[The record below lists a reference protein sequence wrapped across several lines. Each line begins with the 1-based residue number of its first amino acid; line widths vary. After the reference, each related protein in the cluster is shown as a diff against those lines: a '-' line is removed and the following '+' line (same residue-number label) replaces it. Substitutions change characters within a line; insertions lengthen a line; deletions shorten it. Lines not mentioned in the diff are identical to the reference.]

1 MLLGPRNEPGAP
13 QGIVC
18 FAGDSWSGNPHSR
31 HHLMK
36 RFAAAGWWV
45 LFVEG
50 VPMRGVVAGDPHEWG
65 RIRRKLRSPAGLR
78 TPLPRLHTLQPM
90 PIPPTGPLGRR
101 MQVGG
106 LWLQINAAKR
116 RLGLRGSCISWFS
129 LPVAAPLRGH
139 LSDSASIFYY
149 QDRYEEFMHV
159 DAPYLRAGVARLAAE
174 CDISIASAQELADDL
189 VGLGAQPIVV
199 PHGVDTEFFAA
210 PAPIPEDLAGL
221 ERPLVGCVGLIDDH
235 MDLSAIGAIAESLDH
250 GTVVLVGASNI
261 SSAHLEHHRIR
272 LLGPRPYETMPGY
285 LQAFDVCLV
294 PFARTRLTA
303 AVNPIKLREYLAAGR
318 PTVATPLP
326 EIVPYRD
333 VVELVE
339 DDDWPAALKR
349 ALAPGA
355 DTEAHRAARRA
366 RVRAES
372 WDVAAERV
380 AALLRRLP
388 VAR

>member
-1 MLLGPRNEPGAP
+1 
-13 QGIVC
+13 
-18 FAGDSWSGNPHSR
+18 
-31 HHLMK
+31 MK

-50 VPMRGVVAGDPHEWG
+50 VPMRGVVASDRHEWS

-78 TPLPRLHTLQPM
+78 TPLPRLHTLQPL
-90 PIPPTGPLGRR
+90 PIPPTGPIGRR
-101 MQVGG
+101 LQAGG

-116 RLGLRGSCISWFS
+116 RLGVRGSCISWFS

-139 LSDSASIFYY
+139 LGDSASIFYY
-149 QDRYEEFMHV
+149 QDRYDAFAHV
-159 DAPYLRAGVARLAAE
+159 DVTYLQAGVARLAAE
-174 CDISIASAQELADDL
+174 CDIAIASAQELADDL
-189 VGLGAQPIVV
+189 TELGARPVVV
-199 PHGVDTEFFAA
+199 PHGVDTEFFAT
-210 PAPIPEDLAGL
+210 PAPIPADLTRL
-221 ERPLVGCVGLIDDH
+221 ERPLVGCIGLIDDH
-235 MDLSAIGAIAESLDH
+235 IDLSAIAAIAESLDY
-250 GTVVLVGASNI
+250 GTVVLVGASNT
-261 SSAHLEHHRIR
+261 SSTHLEHQRIR

-339 DDDWPAALKR
+339 DDDWPDALKR
-349 ALAPGA
+349 ALAPEA
-355 DTEAHRAARRA
+355 DTEARRAERRA

-380 AALLRRLP
+380 ATLLRLLP
-388 VAR
+388 GAR